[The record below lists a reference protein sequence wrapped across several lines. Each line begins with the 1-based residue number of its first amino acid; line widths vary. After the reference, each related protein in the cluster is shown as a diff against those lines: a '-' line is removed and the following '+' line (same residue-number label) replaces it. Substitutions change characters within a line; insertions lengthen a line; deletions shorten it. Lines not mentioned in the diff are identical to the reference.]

1 MESPR
6 HFPIARRND
15 REPAAS
21 SLATGRAFLWLSTSV
36 AVGAMATYATAF
48 SISANTVPGL
58 AAVALTAAGA
68 LVAGVLARRGFE
80 RIAPMVLLTCLWTA
94 GLIILFGSGT
104 DSPANAVFFTTIVA
118 AALVWGARGIATF
131 GAVSVATGVIVF
143 LATVGTGTPMMQADR
158 RFAVELVLLA
168 VLTTLAVLWE
178 WRAEVDGTTAS
189 QQRRLEHDLSALLRA
204 VQAARSGLAITD
216 LTGHLRFANAAALEM
231 WGTSSER
238 DVIGRSAMDFWADP
252 EEALAV
258 VQRVD
263 RGEDVVAELR
273 ARRLDGSTFPAEIS
287 GTRIGEPDGSGLR
300 IASIVDI
307 SGRKQAEQTLAVA
320 QERTRAIVDHAHD
333 IVIILDAKG
342 TVLFENAAVERILGF
357 TPGERVGHPI
367 LEYAHPDDLPMATQ
381 ALGDVLGEPDRT
393 ARIALRFRHKD
404 GSWRWLE
411 THGRNLLHEPAIGG
425 ILGVGRDVTEQR
437 QLQAR
442 LEATERLETV
452 GRLAGGLA
460 HDFNNLLTA
469 ILGNAELAERTTNAG
484 EILRHLQGIVAS
496 AERAR
501 ELTRKLLGF
510 ARMEHSRPSVVDLRK
525 RMLDADDLL
534 RRLLS
539 EDVRLR
545 TDVGD
550 DPLPV
555 PIDPVQFE
563 QILLNLAV
571 NARDAMPD
579 GGTFAVIAEQVRVGA
594 LSPSFMGA
602 IAPGRAVRIL
612 ATDTGHGMSAD
623 VASRIFEP
631 FFTTKE
637 HGKGTGLGLSTVY
650 GSVVQAGG
658 AIRVQTELR
667 KGTTFEILLPLADL
681 PVEAA
686 DAPDRTRVDALSGL
700 VVLAED
706 DAAVRHLM
714 QELLTGA
721 GCEVLTARNG
731 AQGMT
736 LVTRHAQDMALLV
749 TDVVMPDVRGTEL
762 AAHFRRLRPDGRV
775 IFVTGYSADNSLASL
790 AAGMNAPIL
799 QKPFRVDQFL
809 KEVGRALA
817 GDV

>member
-1 MESPR
+1 
-6 HFPIARRND
+6 
-15 REPAAS
+15 
-21 SLATGRAFLWLSTSV
+21 V
-36 AVGAMATYATAF
+36 AIGALATYAAAF
-48 SISANTVPGL
+48 TIGANTVPGF
-58 AAVALTAAGA
+58 AAVSLTAAGA
-68 LVAGVLARRGFE
+68 IAAGLLARRGFE
-80 RIAPMVLLTCLWTA
+80 RIAPFVLLACLWTA
-94 GLIILFGSGT
+94 GLVILFGSGT
-104 DSPANAVFFTTIVA
+104 DSPANAVFFSTIVA
-118 AALVWGARGIATF
+118 AALVWGARGIAGF
-131 GAVSVATGVIVF
+131 GAVSVATGLIVF
-143 LATVGTGTPMMQADR
+143 LTTIDTTAPMVEADR
-158 RFAVELVLLA
+158 RFAVELTLLV
-168 VLTTLAVLWE
+168 VLTTLSVLWE
-178 WRAEVDGTTAS
+178 WRAEVDGSAAS
-189 QQRRLEHDLSALLRA
+189 QQRRFEQDLSSLYRA

-231 WGTSSER
+231 WGATSER

-258 VQRVD
+258 VQQVD

-273 ARRLDGSTFPAEIS
+273 AKRLDGTIFPAEIS
-287 GTRIGEPDGSGLR
+287 GTRVGDRDSGGLR

-307 SGRKQAEQTLAVA
+307 SGRKQAERTLAVA

-333 IVIILDAKG
+333 IVLILDGQG
-342 TVLFENAAVERILGF
+342 TILFENAAVERILGF

-367 LEYAHPDDLPMATQ
+367 LSYAHPDDLPMATQ
-381 ALGDVLGEPDRT
+381 GLGDVLTEPDRS
-393 ARIALRFRHKD
+393 ARVTLRFRHKD

-550 DPLPV
+550 DPLPAL
-555 PIDPVQFE
+555 IDPVQFE

-579 GGTFAVIAEQVRVGA
+579 GGTFSLIAEQVKVGA
-594 LSPSFMGA
+594 LSPVFIGA
-602 IAPGRAVRIL
+602 IAPGQAVRIL

-623 VASRIFEP
+623 VVARIFEP

-658 AIRVQTELR
+658 AIRVQSELR
-667 KGTTFEILLPLADL
+667 QGTTFEILLPLADL
-681 PVEAA
+681 PVEPA
-686 DAPDRTRVDALSGL
+686 DTPSQRETNALSGL

-706 DAAVRHLM
+706 DSAVRHLM
-714 QELLTGA
+714 EELLTGA

-736 LVTRHAQDMALLV
+736 LVSRHAQDMALLV

-762 AAHFRRLRPDGRV
+762 AAHFRRLRADGRV
-775 IFVTGYSADNSLASL
+775 IFVTGYSPDTSLSSLAT
-790 AAGMNAPIL
+790 GMKAPIL

-809 KEVGRALA
+809 SEVGRALR
-817 GDV
+817 GE